1 MTAKKHGVAMD
12 LQPAVHGIPKQTH
25 KLRKTFSIAAAEQG
39 EQNETAEQGDAGVS
53 ERGKRSIV

>member
-1 MTAKKHGVAMD
+1 MESPD

-39 EQNETAEQGDAGVS
+39 EQTETAEQGDAGVS
-53 ERGKRSIV
+53 VRGKRSIV